1 MTVFNTFWKVI
12 NKYKGTIILF
22 TVMLVTF
29 GGINTTSNNST
40 VDFTNSKPDIII
52 VNNSGNNDLTK
63 NLISYLEKN
72 TNVKDVKNT
81 EEARN
86 DALFYREV
94 NYIIYIPKDYQKD
107 VLSGKTPE
115 IDIKTVGDYTSSL
128 AEMLLTRYL
137 KIQSIYA
144 KNISTEQELITVINK
159 NLSKT
164 SEVTITSKVDRAKTS
179 RVSRYFNFASYSA
192 MFIIIFVICMVLS
205 SFHTKTIKKRTIISS
220 MNYKTHN
227 KYLLRASFIYSIIVW
242 LLFMLLGTILFSNTI
257 LSLRGL
263 VYAINLLIFIFTS
276 LTLALLLSTLIDNKD
291 AVNGIVNVISL
302 GSAFLCGAF
311 IPTEWLP
318 EAVIKISRIFPTY
331 WYVNSN
337 DLLAS
342 LQTINMTSL
351 NQVIINMIVMLVF
364 ALIFII
370 INNLV
375 SKKKQI
381 VG

>member
-144 KNISTEQELITVINK
+144 KNISTEQDLITAINK

-164 SEVTITSKVDRAKTS
+164 SEVTITSKVDTTKTS

-205 SFHTKTIKKRTIISS
+205 SFHAKAIKKRTIISS

-242 LLFMLLGTILFSNTI
+242 LLFMLLGTIHFSNTI

-263 VYAINLLIFIFTS
+263 VYALNLFIFIFTS

-318 EAVIKISRIFPTY
+318 ETVVKISRIFPTY

-351 NQVIINMIVMLVF
+351 NQVIINMIVTLVF

>member
-29 GGINTTSNNST
+29 GAINTTSNNST

-63 NLISYLEKN
+63 NLISYLEKS

-144 KNISTEQELITVINK
+144 KNISTEQELITAINK

-164 SEVTITSKVDRAKTS
+164 SEVTITSKVDTTKTS

-242 LLFMLLGTILFSNTI
+242 LLFMLLGTILFSNII

-263 VYAINLLIFIFTS
+263 VYALNLFIFIFTS

-318 EAVIKISRIFPTY
+318 ETVIKISRIFPTY

>member
-29 GGINTTSNNST
+29 GGINTTSSNST

-52 VNNSGNNDLTK
+52 VNNSGNNALTK
-63 NLISYLEKN
+63 NLISYLKKN
-72 TNVKDVKNT
+72 TNVKNIKNT

-94 NYIIYIPKDYQKD
+94 NYIVYIPKDYQKD
-107 VLSGKTPE
+107 VLSGKTPV

-164 SEVTITSKVDRAKTS
+164 SEVTITSKVDTTKTS

-205 SFHTKTIKKRTIISS
+205 SFHAKAIKKRTIISS

-242 LLFMLLGTILFSNTI
+242 FLFMLLGTILFSNTI

-318 EAVIKISRIFPTY
+318 ETVIKISRIFPTY

>member
-94 NYIIYIPKDYQKD
+94 NYIVYIPKDYQKD
-107 VLSGKTPE
+107 VLSGKTPV

-144 KNISTEQELITVINK
+144 KNISTEQELITAINK

-164 SEVTITSKVDRAKTS
+164 SEVAITSKVDTTKTS
-179 RVSRYFNFASYSA
+179 KVSRYFNFASYSA

-205 SFHTKTIKKRTIISS
+205 SFHAKAIKKRTIISS

-242 LLFMLLGTILFSNTI
+242 LLFMLLGTIHFSNTI

-263 VYAINLLIFIFTS
+263 VYALNLFIFIFTS

-318 EAVIKISRIFPTY
+318 ETVVKISRIFPTY

-381 VG
+381 IG

>member
-144 KNISTEQELITVINK
+144 KNISTEQELITAINK

-164 SEVTITSKVDRAKTS
+164 SEVTITSKVDTTKTS

-205 SFHTKTIKKRTIISS
+205 SFHAKAIKKRTIISS

-263 VYAINLLIFIFTS
+263 VYALNLFIFIFTS

-318 EAVIKISRIFPTY
+318 ETVVKISRIFPTY

>member
-115 IDIKTVGDYTSSL
+115 IDIKTVGDYNSSL

-144 KNISTEQELITVINK
+144 KNISTEQELITAINK

-164 SEVTITSKVDRAKTS
+164 SEVTITSKVDTTKTS

-205 SFHTKTIKKRTIISS
+205 SFNTKTIKKRTIISS

-263 VYAINLLIFIFTS
+263 VYALNLFIFIFTS

-318 EAVIKISRIFPTY
+318 ETVIKISRIFPTY

-342 LQTINMTSL
+342 LQTINITSL

>member
-115 IDIKTVGDYTSSL
+115 IDIKTVGDYNSSL

-144 KNISTEQELITVINK
+144 KNISTEQELITAINK

-164 SEVTITSKVDRAKTS
+164 SEVTITSKVDTAKTS

-227 KYLLRASFIYSIIVW
+227 KYLLRASFVYSIIVW

-263 VYAINLLIFIFTS
+263 VYALNLFIFIFTS

-318 EAVIKISRIFPTY
+318 ETVIKISRIFPTY

-370 INNLV
+370 INNIV

>member
-144 KNISTEQELITVINK
+144 KNISTEQELITAINK

-205 SFHTKTIKKRTIISS
+205 SFNTKTIKKRTIISS

-263 VYAINLLIFIFTS
+263 VYALNLFIFIFTS

-318 EAVIKISRIFPTY
+318 ETVIKISRIFPTY

>member
-164 SEVTITSKVDRAKTS
+164 SEVTITSKVDTTKTS

>member
-164 SEVTITSKVDRAKTS
+164 SEVTITSKVDTTKTS

-205 SFHTKTIKKRTIISS
+205 SFHAKAIKKRTIISS

-263 VYAINLLIFIFTS
+263 VYALNLFIFIFTS

-291 AVNGIVNVISL
+291 AVTGIVNVISL

-318 EAVIKISRIFPTY
+318 ETVVKISRIFPTY

>member
-29 GGINTTSNNST
+29 GGINTTSSNST

-52 VNNSGNNDLTK
+52 VNNSGNNALTK
-63 NLISYLEKN
+63 NLISYLKKN
-72 TNVKDVKNT
+72 TNVKNIKNT

-94 NYIIYIPKDYQKD
+94 NYIVYIPKDYQKD
-107 VLSGKTPE
+107 VLSGKTPV

-164 SEVTITSKVDRAKTS
+164 SEVTITSKVDTTKTS

-205 SFHTKTIKKRTIISS
+205 SFHAKAIKKRTIISS

-227 KYLLRASFIYSIIVW
+227 KYLLRTSFVYSIIVW

-263 VYAINLLIFIFTS
+263 VYALNLFIFIFTS

-318 EAVIKISRIFPTY
+318 ETVIKISRIFPTY

-370 INNLV
+370 INNIV

>member
-22 TVMLVTF
+22 TVMLVAF
-29 GGINTTSNNST
+29 DGINTTSNNSA

-52 VNNSGNNDLTK
+52 VNNSGNNALTK
-63 NLISYLEKN
+63 NLISYLKKN
-72 TNVKDVKNT
+72 TNVKNIKNT

-94 NYIIYIPKDYQKD
+94 NYIVYIPKDYQKD
-107 VLSGKTPE
+107 VLSGKTPV

-164 SEVTITSKVDRAKTS
+164 SEVTITSKVDTTKTS

-205 SFHTKTIKKRTIISS
+205 SFHAKAIKKRTIISS

-227 KYLLRASFIYSIIVW
+227 KYLLRASFVYSIIVW

-291 AVNGIVNVISL
+291 AINGIVNVISL

-318 EAVIKISRIFPTY
+318 ESVITISRIFPTY

-370 INNLV
+370 INNIV

>member
-115 IDIKTVGDYTSSL
+115 IDIKTVGDYNSSL

-263 VYAINLLIFIFTS
+263 VYALNLFIFIFTS

-318 EAVIKISRIFPTY
+318 ETVIKISRIFPTY

>member
-1 MTVFNTFWKVI
+1 MTVFNAFWKVI

-22 TVMLVTF
+22 TIMLVAF

-52 VNNSGNNDLTK
+52 VNNSGNNALTK
-63 NLISYLEKN
+63 NLISYLKKN
-72 TNVKDVKNT
+72 TNVKNIKNT

-94 NYIIYIPKDYQKD
+94 NYIVYIPKDYQKD
-107 VLSGKTPE
+107 VLSGKTPV

-164 SEVTITSKVDRAKTS
+164 SEVTITSKVDTTKTY

-205 SFHTKTIKKRTIISS
+205 SFHAKAIKKRTIISS

-227 KYLLRASFIYSIIVW
+227 KYLLRASFVYSIIVW

-291 AVNGIVNVISL
+291 AINGIVNVISL

-318 EAVIKISRIFPTY
+318 ETVIKISRIFPTY

-337 DLLAS
+337 DLLTN
-342 LQTINMTSL
+342 LQSINMTSL
-351 NQVIINMIVMLVF
+351 KPILINMLVVIIFSV
-364 ALIFII
+364 AFII
-370 INNLV
+370 LNNLV
-375 SKKKQI
+375 AKKKQK

>member
-263 VYAINLLIFIFTS
+263 VYALNLFIFIFTS

-318 EAVIKISRIFPTY
+318 ETVIKTSRIFPTY

>member
-115 IDIKTVGDYTSSL
+115 IDIKTVGDYNSSL

-144 KNISTEQELITVINK
+144 KNISTEQELITAINK

-263 VYAINLLIFIFTS
+263 VYALNLFIFIFTS

-318 EAVIKISRIFPTY
+318 ETVIKISRIFPTY

>member
-144 KNISTEQELITVINK
+144 KNISTEQELITAINK

-164 SEVTITSKVDRAKTS
+164 SEVAITSKVDTAKTS
-179 RVSRYFNFASYSA
+179 KVSRYFNFASYSA

-205 SFHTKTIKKRTIISS
+205 SFHAKAIKKRTIISS

-263 VYAINLLIFIFTS
+263 VYALNLFIFIFTS

-291 AVNGIVNVISL
+291 AVTGIVNVISL

-318 EAVIKISRIFPTY
+318 ETVVKISRIFPTY

>member
-52 VNNSGNNDLTK
+52 VNNSGNNALTK

-72 TNVKDVKNT
+72 TNVKDVKNN

-107 VLSGKTPE
+107 VLSGKTSE

-144 KNISTEQELITVINK
+144 KNISTEQELITAINK

-164 SEVTITSKVDRAKTS
+164 SEVTITSKVDTAKTS

-227 KYLLRASFIYSIIVW
+227 KYLLRASFVYSIIVW

-318 EAVIKISRIFPTY
+318 ETVIKISRILPTY

>member
-1 MTVFNTFWKVI
+1 MTVFNAFWKVI

-22 TVMLVTF
+22 TIMLVAF
-29 GGINTTSNNST
+29 GGINTTSSNST

-52 VNNSGNNDLTK
+52 VNNSGNNALTK
-63 NLISYLEKN
+63 NLISYLKKN
-72 TNVKDVKNT
+72 TNVKNIKNT

-94 NYIIYIPKDYQKD
+94 NYIVYIPKDYQKD
-107 VLSGKTPE
+107 VLSGKTPV

-164 SEVTITSKVDRAKTS
+164 SEVTITSKVDTTKTS

-205 SFHTKTIKKRTIISS
+205 SFHAKAIKKRTIISS

-263 VYAINLLIFIFTS
+263 VYALNLFIFIFTS

-318 EAVIKISRIFPTY
+318 ETVIKISRIFPTY

>member
-164 SEVTITSKVDRAKTS
+164 SEVTITSKVDTTKTS

-318 EAVIKISRIFPTY
+318 ETVIKISRIFPTY

>member
-63 NLISYLEKN
+63 NLISYLEKS

-115 IDIKTVGDYTSSL
+115 IDIKTVGDYNSSL

-263 VYAINLLIFIFTS
+263 VYALNLFIFIFTS

-370 INNLV
+370 INNIV

>member
-22 TVMLVTF
+22 TIMLVAF

-52 VNNSGNNDLTK
+52 VNNSGNNALTK
-63 NLISYLEKN
+63 NLISYLKKN
-72 TNVKDVKNT
+72 TNVKNIKNT

-94 NYIIYIPKDYQKD
+94 NYIVYIPKDYQKD
-107 VLSGKTPE
+107 VLSGKTPV

-164 SEVTITSKVDRAKTS
+164 SEVTITSKVDTTKTS

-205 SFHTKTIKKRTIISS
+205 SFHAKAIKKRTIISS

-318 EAVIKISRIFPTY
+318 ETVIKISRIFPTY

>member
-1 MTVFNTFWKVI
+1 MTVFNAFWKVI

-22 TVMLVTF
+22 TIMLVAF

-52 VNNSGNNDLTK
+52 VNNSGNNALTK
-63 NLISYLEKN
+63 NLISYLKKN
-72 TNVKDVKNT
+72 TNVKNIKNT

-94 NYIIYIPKDYQKD
+94 NYIVYIPKDYQKD
-107 VLSGKTPE
+107 VLSGKTPV

-164 SEVTITSKVDRAKTS
+164 SEVTITSKVDTTKTS

-205 SFHTKTIKKRTIISS
+205 SFHAKAIKKRTIISS

-227 KYLLRASFIYSIIVW
+227 KYLLRASFVYSIIVW

-318 EAVIKISRIFPTY
+318 ESVITISRIFPTY

-370 INNLV
+370 INNIV

>member
-1 MTVFNTFWKVI
+1 MTVFNAFWKVI

-22 TVMLVTF
+22 TIMLVAF

-52 VNNSGNNDLTK
+52 VNNSGNNALTK
-63 NLISYLEKN
+63 NLISYLKKN
-72 TNVKDVKNT
+72 TNVKNIKNT

-94 NYIIYIPKDYQKD
+94 NYIVYIPKDYQKD
-107 VLSGKTPE
+107 VLSGKTPV

-164 SEVTITSKVDRAKTS
+164 SEVTITSKVDTTKTS

-205 SFHTKTIKKRTIISS
+205 SFHAKAIKKRTIISS

-227 KYLLRASFIYSIIVW
+227 KYLLRASFVYSIIVW

-291 AVNGIVNVISL
+291 AINGIVNVISL

-318 EAVIKISRIFPTY
+318 ETVIKISRIFPTY

-337 DLLAS
+337 DLLTN
-342 LQTINMTSL
+342 LQSINMTSL
-351 NQVIINMIVMLVF
+351 KPILINMLVVIIFSV
-364 ALIFII
+364 AFII
-370 INNLV
+370 LNNLV
-375 SKKKQI
+375 AKKKQK

>member
-52 VNNSGNNDLTK
+52 VNNSGNNNLTK

-94 NYIIYIPKDYQKD
+94 NYIVYIPKDYQKD

-144 KNISTEQELITVINK
+144 KNISTEQELITAINK

-205 SFHTKTIKKRTIISS
+205 SFNTKTIKKRTIISS

-263 VYAINLLIFIFTS
+263 VYALNLFIFIFTS

-318 EAVIKISRIFPTY
+318 ETVIKISRIFPTY

>member
-1 MTVFNTFWKVI
+1 MTVFNAFWKVI

-22 TVMLVTF
+22 TVMLVAF

-52 VNNSGNNDLTK
+52 VNNSRNNALTK
-63 NLISYLEKN
+63 NLISYLKKN
-72 TNVKDVKNT
+72 TNVKNIKNT

-94 NYIIYIPKDYQKD
+94 NYIVYIPKDYQKD
-107 VLSGKTPE
+107 VLSGKTPV

-164 SEVTITSKVDRAKTS
+164 SEVTITSKVDTTKTS

-205 SFHTKTIKKRTIISS
+205 SFHAKAIKKRTIISS

-227 KYLLRASFIYSIIVW
+227 KYLLRASFVYSIIVW

-291 AVNGIVNVISL
+291 AINGIVNVISL

-318 EAVIKISRIFPTY
+318 ESVITISRIFPTY

-351 NQVIINMIVMLVF
+351 KPILINMLVVIIFSV
-364 ALIFII
+364 AFII
-370 INNLV
+370 LNNLV
-375 SKKKQI
+375 AKKKQK

>member
-29 GGINTTSNNST
+29 GGINTTSSNST

-52 VNNSGNNDLTK
+52 VNNSGNNNLTK

-144 KNISTEQELITVINK
+144 KNISTEQELITAINK

-164 SEVTITSKVDRAKTS
+164 SEVTITSKVDTAKTS

-205 SFHTKTIKKRTIISS
+205 SFHAKAIKKRTIISS

-227 KYLLRASFIYSIIVW
+227 KYLLRASFVYSIIVW

-291 AVNGIVNVISL
+291 AINGIVNVISL

-318 EAVIKISRIFPTY
+318 ETVIKISRIFPTY

>member
-205 SFHTKTIKKRTIISS
+205 SFHAKAIKKRTIISS

-263 VYAINLLIFIFTS
+263 VYALNLFIFIFTS

-318 EAVIKISRIFPTY
+318 ETVVKISRIFPTY

>member
-63 NLISYLEKN
+63 NLISYLEKS

-115 IDIKTVGDYTSSL
+115 IDIKTVGDYNSSL

-144 KNISTEQELITVINK
+144 KNISTEQELITAINK

-205 SFHTKTIKKRTIISS
+205 SFHAKAIKKRTIISS

-263 VYAINLLIFIFTS
+263 VYALNLFIFIFTS

-318 EAVIKISRIFPTY
+318 ETVIKISRIFPTY

>member
-144 KNISTEQELITVINK
+144 KNISTEQELITAINK

-263 VYAINLLIFIFTS
+263 VYALNLFIFIFTS

-318 EAVIKISRIFPTY
+318 ETVIKISRIFPTY

>member
-22 TVMLVTF
+22 TVMLVAF
-29 GGINTTSNNST
+29 GGINTTSNNSA

-52 VNNSGNNDLTK
+52 VNNSGNNALTK
-63 NLISYLEKN
+63 NLISYLKKN
-72 TNVKDVKNT
+72 TNVKNIKNT

-94 NYIIYIPKDYQKD
+94 NYIVYIPKDYQKD
-107 VLSGKTPE
+107 VLSGKTPV

-164 SEVTITSKVDRAKTS
+164 SEVTITSKVDTTKTS

-205 SFHTKTIKKRTIISS
+205 SFHAKAIKKRTIISS

-242 LLFMLLGTILFSNTI
+242 FLFMLLGTILFSNTI

-318 EAVIKISRIFPTY
+318 ETVIKISRIFPTY

-370 INNLV
+370 INNIV

>member
-94 NYIIYIPKDYQKD
+94 NYIVYIPKDYQKD
-107 VLSGKTPE
+107 VLSGKTPV

-144 KNISTEQELITVINK
+144 KNISTEQDLITAINK

-164 SEVTITSKVDRAKTS
+164 SEVTITSKVDTTKTS

-205 SFHTKTIKKRTIISS
+205 SFHAKAIKKRTIISS

-242 LLFMLLGTILFSNTI
+242 LLFMLLGTIHFSNTI

-263 VYAINLLIFIFTS
+263 VYALNLFIFIFTS

-318 EAVIKISRIFPTY
+318 ETVVKISRIFPTY

>member
-1 MTVFNTFWKVI
+1 MTVFNAFWKVI

-29 GGINTTSNNST
+29 GGINTTSSNST

-52 VNNSGNNDLTK
+52 VNNSGNNALTK
-63 NLISYLEKN
+63 NLISYLKKN
-72 TNVKDVKNT
+72 TNVKNIKNT

-94 NYIIYIPKDYQKD
+94 NYIVYIPKDYQKD
-107 VLSGKTPE
+107 VLSGKTPV

-164 SEVTITSKVDRAKTS
+164 SEVTITSKVDTTKTS

-205 SFHTKTIKKRTIISS
+205 SFHAKAIKKRTIISS

-242 LLFMLLGTILFSNTI
+242 FLFMLLGTILFSNTI

-318 EAVIKISRIFPTY
+318 ETVIKISRIFPTY

>member
-1 MTVFNTFWKVI
+1 MTVFNAFWKVI

-22 TVMLVTF
+22 TIMLVAF
-29 GGINTTSNNST
+29 GGINTTSSNST

-52 VNNSGNNDLTK
+52 VNNSGNNALTK
-63 NLISYLEKN
+63 NLISYLKKN
-72 TNVKDVKNT
+72 TNVKNIKNT

-94 NYIIYIPKDYQKD
+94 NYIVYIPKDYQKD
-107 VLSGKTPE
+107 VLSGKTPV

-164 SEVTITSKVDRAKTS
+164 SEVTITSKVDTTKTS

-205 SFHTKTIKKRTIISS
+205 SFHAKAIKKRTIISS

-227 KYLLRASFIYSIIVW
+227 KYLLRASFVYSIIVW

-291 AVNGIVNVISL
+291 AINGIVNVISL

-318 EAVIKISRIFPTY
+318 ESVITISRIFPTY

-337 DLLAS
+337 DLLTN
-342 LQTINMTSL
+342 LQSINMTSL
-351 NQVIINMIVMLVF
+351 KPILINMLVVIIFSV
-364 ALIFII
+364 AFII
-370 INNLV
+370 LNNLV
-375 SKKKQI
+375 AKKKQK

>member
-22 TVMLVTF
+22 TVMLVAF

-52 VNNSGNNDLTK
+52 VNNSGNNALTK
-63 NLISYLEKN
+63 NLISYLKKN
-72 TNVKDVKNT
+72 TNVKNIKNT

-94 NYIIYIPKDYQKD
+94 NYIVYIPKDYQKD
-107 VLSGKTPE
+107 VLSGKTPV

-144 KNISTEQELITVINK
+144 KNISTEQELITAINK

-205 SFHTKTIKKRTIISS
+205 SFHAKAIKKRTIISS

-227 KYLLRASFIYSIIVW
+227 KYLLRASFVYSIIVW

-257 LSLRGL
+257 LSLREL

-318 EAVIKISRIFPTY
+318 ESVITISRIFPTY